1 MPDIWMCARRRFWVV
16 NYLVLVAMVLWI
28 AASSLAGP
36 AWLFTLAAA
45 LGYGLLYLLP
55 LLLVVALVRY
65 LPGGQ
70 KMASLL
76 AVLGASALVILL
88 YTDRVIFGM
97 YGFHLNGFVWNL
109 ITTPG
114 GIDSLESSTG
124 TKVAVL
130 GMCVAI
136 VVAEVVLFWVL
147 YRTASAG
154 QGRAGWLKW
163 AMVAIVLCMLGERAT
178 FGVSH
183 FKSYRTVLMAA
194 QQIPFYQQTTFS
206 HVMVALGEK
215 PVRHSTLKVAG
226 KGRLHYPLHPITLAA
241 DAPRPNIV
249 WLACE
254 SLRWDM
260 LTPEIMPNLW
270 AFAQQNRRYT
280 NHYSGGNGT
289 RWGIFSMFYG
299 MPASY
304 WFSFLDARQPPA
316 LISVLQ
322 KQHYQFGL
330 YTSAEF
336 TYPEFDKTVWAGLP
350 SDLLHSH
357 HNQQGWEDDRDNV
370 TRLNHFIDGA
380 RSDQSPF
387 LGFMFFESSHARYF
401 FPDDAVIRPDYLK
414 AFNYATVDVKKDIGL
429 IKNRYINATH
439 ELDIQLG
446 RVLDHLKEE
455 GLLDNTIVII
465 TGDHGEE
472 FMENGRWGHNSAF
485 HNQQIHTPFVLH
497 VPGQGAKVVN
507 APTSHLDIVP
517 TLMPLLGVTNPPSDY
532 SVDAVSLLKPTA
544 DRYRVIGSWNA
555 LGYIGKDYKVSM
567 PMNLAGTGYMAVTG
581 ADDQP
586 VADSGAVMVR
596 EKDDLAQLLKD
607 ISRFYVKH

>member
-1 MPDIWMCARRRFWVV
+1 MTDAWSCARRRFWVV
-16 NYLVLVAMVLWI
+16 NYLVLVALVLSI
-28 AASSLAGP
+28 ASSSLTGP

-45 LGYGLLYLLP
+45 FGYGLVYLLP
-55 LLLVVALVRY
+55 LMILVWLLKHLPKGQWLSSVV
-65 LPGGQ
+65 
-70 KMASLL
+70 
-76 AVLGASALVILL
+76 AVLGAAAMVILL

-124 TKVAVL
+124 TKMTIV
-130 GMCVAI
+130 GICVAI
-136 VVAEVVLFWVL
+136 VVFEVLLFWAL
-147 YRTASAG
+147 YRFASPQAG
-154 QGRAGWLKW
+154 KAGWLKW
-163 AMVAIVLCMLGERAT
+163 ALAAIFLCMLGERAT

-183 FKSYRTVLMAA
+183 FKSYRSVLMAS

-206 HVMVALGEK
+206 HFLVSLGEK
-215 PVRHSTLKVAG
+215 PVRHSNMKMAQ
-226 KGRLHYPLHPITLAA
+226 KGRLNYPLHPIQLEAN
-241 DAPRPNIV
+241 APKPNII

-270 AFAQQNRRYT
+270 AFAQKNWRYT

-289 RWGIFSMFYG
+289 RWGIFTMFYG

-316 LISVLQ
+316 LINLLQ
-322 KQHYQFGL
+322 KQGYQFGL

-350 SDLLHSH
+350 SDLLHS
-357 HNQQGWEDDRDNV
+357 NDKQVGWKDDRDNV
-370 TRLNHFIDGA
+370 TRLNHFVDGA
-380 RSDQSPF
+380 QADDKPF

-401 FPDDAVIRPDYLK
+401 FPDDAVIRPHYLK

-446 RVLDHLKEE
+446 RVLAHLKEK
-455 GLLDNTIVII
+455 GLLDNTIVIV

-497 VPGQGAKVVN
+497 VPGEGARVVN

-517 TLMPLLGVTNPPSDY
+517 TLMPLLGVTNPPADY
-532 SVDAVSLLKPTA
+532 SVDAHNLLKPTN

-567 PMNLAGTGYMAVTG
+567 PMNLAGAGYTAVTT
-581 ADDQP
+581 ADDKAVP
-586 VADSGAVMVR
+586 NSGAVMAR
-596 EKDDLAQLLKD
+596 EKDNLAGLLKD